1 MIGHA
6 FLRNNFHN
14 KWVFSNFEFSTF
26 TVVDNRIL
34 ALPFIFHNY
43 GNSEIHRL
51 FLA

>member
-1 MIGHA
+1 MGHA

-14 KWVFSNFEFSTF
+14 KWVFYNFEFRTF